1 MLNTSVERTGKINA
15 YLWLMFGICFLG
27 NILGGSISTIMS
39 VYLPEV
45 VENLLGTAEEK
56 QLNKVSAYLN
66 ALYFTGWAIGGLLC
80 GVISDRIGRA
90 RSLSMTIIMFGL
102 FTLLISVTSSWE
114 MVVIYRFLSGFAV
127 GGMLVINT
135 TLLSE
140 VWPAS
145 SKAIFIGILST
156 GFPVGIF
163 SSGVIHYLIAE
174 WRQGFMIGALPLSI
188 GIISFWILKESEKWQ
203 FSRSV
208 RERTGNW
215 EKIRNNRMN
224 LVNGSVVFGCML
236 IGLWA
241 IFSWT
246 PTWIQSLLEDKNG
259 QHERGLG
266 MMMLGI
272 GGLTGGFF
280 SGWISNLLGTR
291 RAMLVCFIGCFI
303 LSIILF
309 KFNTV
314 FTVVTLIEITLLSVL
329 FGVSQGLLSVYIPL
343 LFPIPVRAS
352 ATGFCFN
359 IGRFVTAAAVFFV
372 GTLVVVLGGYGN
384 SLFAFSF
391 VFLIGFLILLVSNN
405 NKPLNIW
412 HT

>member
-1 MLNTSVERTGKINA
+1 
-15 YLWLMFGICFLG
+15 
-27 NILGGSISTIMS
+27 
-39 VYLPEV
+39 
-45 VENLLGTAEEK
+45 
-56 QLNKVSAYLN
+56 
-66 ALYFTGWAIGGLLC
+66 
-80 GVISDRIGRA
+80 
-90 RSLSMTIIMFGL
+90 
-102 FTLLISVTSSWE
+102 
-114 MVVIYRFLSGFAV
+114 
-127 GGMLVINT
+127 
-135 TLLSE
+135 
-140 VWPAS
+140 
-145 SKAIFIGILST
+145 
-156 GFPVGIF
+156 
-163 SSGVIHYLIAE
+163 
-174 WRQGFMIGALPLSI
+174 
-188 GIISFWILKESEKWQ
+188 
-203 FSRSV
+203 
-208 RERTGNW
+208 
-215 EKIRNNRMN
+215 MN